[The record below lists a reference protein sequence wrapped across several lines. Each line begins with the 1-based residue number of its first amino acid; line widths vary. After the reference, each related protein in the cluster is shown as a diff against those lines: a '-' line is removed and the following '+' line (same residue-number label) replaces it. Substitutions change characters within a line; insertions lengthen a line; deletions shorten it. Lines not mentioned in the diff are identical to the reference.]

1 METTVKVDFHE
12 IGSDTGQAYEG
23 SFTIKTL
30 LSRRDLFIADE
41 RRRLILGTLGD
52 SAPSSINGEA
62 FMMGQLAV
70 RIVDSPKWF
79 KDADLGLDLKDE
91 NIVPLLFKLCVEKE
105 QERKDDIKK
114 KSEES
119 LKKLSKKIEKA

>member
-12 IGSDTGQAYEG
+12 IGSDTGQTYEG

-30 LSRRDLFIADE
+30 ISRRDVFVADE

-79 KDADLGLDLKDE
+79 KEADLGLELKDE
-91 NIVPLLFKLCVEKE
+91 NIVPMLFKLCVEKE
-105 QERKDDIKK
+105 QERKEEIKK